1 MSTENN
7 KKLDA
12 NSNLIKQAINLS
24 TVFIQ
29 YSPELLTR
37 VFTKEMLE
45 VCMEKELKSMKKYFS
60 EYMDME
66 AELLHSTLTNEEKIF
81 LLGDMEAYLKDI
93 AFIYKLYKIYET
105 AINEKTKAKEDEEVT
120 KIEQVLIADG
130 LIETKS
136 ETKDLS
142 NNSSLKR

>member
-12 NSNLIKQAINLS
+12 DSNLIKQAINLS

-29 YSPELLTR
+29 YNPELLPQ

-60 EYMDME
+60 EYVDMK

-93 AFIYKLYKIYET
+93 AFIYKLYKIYEA

-120 KIEQVLIADG
+120 KIEQVLIAAG
-130 LIETKS
+130 LIEEKI
-136 ETKDLS
+136 KDSS
-142 NNSSLKR
+142 NNSILKR

>member
-60 EYMDME
+60 EYVDMK

-93 AFIYKLYKIYET
+93 AFIYKLYKIYEA

-120 KIEQVLIADG
+120 KIEQVLIAAG
-130 LIETKS
+130 LIEEKI
-136 ETKDLS
+136 KDSS
-142 NNSSLKR
+142 NNSILKR

>member
-1 MSTENN
+1 MSTDNN
-7 KKLDA
+7 KLDA

-29 YSPELLTR
+29 YNPELLSQ

-45 VCMEKELKSMKKYFS
+45 LCMDSELKSMKKYFS
-60 EYMDME
+60 EYRAME
-66 AELLHSTLTNEEKIF
+66 AKLLHSTLPTDEKIF

-93 AFIYKLYKIYET
+93 AFIYKLYKIYEA

-120 KIEQVLIADG
+120 KIEQVLIAAG
-130 LIETKS
+130 LIEAKS
-136 ETKDLS
+136 ETKES
-142 NNSSLKR
+142 SINSSLKR

>member
-12 NSNLIKQAINLS
+12 DSNLIKQAINLS

-29 YSPELLTR
+29 YNPELLPR

-60 EYMDME
+60 EYVDMK

-93 AFIYKLYKIYET
+93 AFIYKLYKIYEA

-120 KIEQVLIADG
+120 KIEQVLIAAG
-130 LIETKS
+130 LIEEKI
-136 ETKDLS
+136 KDSS
-142 NNSSLKR
+142 NNSILKR

>member
-12 NSNLIKQAINLS
+12 DSNLIKQAINLS

-29 YSPELLTR
+29 YNPELLPR

-60 EYMDME
+60 EYVDMK

-93 AFIYKLYKIYET
+93 AFIYKLYKIYEA
-105 AINEKTKAKEDEEVT
+105 AINEKTKAKEDEELT
-120 KIEQVLIADG
+120 KIEQVLIAAG
-130 LIETKS
+130 LIEEKI
-136 ETKDLS
+136 KDSS
-142 NNSSLKR
+142 NNSILKR

>member
-12 NSNLIKQAINLS
+12 DSNLIKQAINLS

-29 YSPELLTR
+29 YNPELLPR

-60 EYMDME
+60 EYVDIK

-93 AFIYKLYKIYET
+93 AFIYKLYKIYEA
-105 AINEKTKAKEDEEVT
+105 AINEKTKAKEDEEVN
-120 KIEQVLIADG
+120 KIEQVLIAAG
-130 LIETKS
+130 LIEAKI
-136 ETKDLS
+136 KDSS